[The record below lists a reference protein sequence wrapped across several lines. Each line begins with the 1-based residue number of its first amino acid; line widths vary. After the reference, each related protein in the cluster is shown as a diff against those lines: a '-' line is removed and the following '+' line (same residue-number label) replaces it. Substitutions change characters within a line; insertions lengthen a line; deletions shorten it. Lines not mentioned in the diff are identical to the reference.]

1 MELTH
6 ILLHLFNV
14 SVSASFLAL
23 AVVLFRLIF
32 KKAPKWLTG
41 SLWALVAIRLILPFS
56 VESALSLIPSREVI
70 PTEIMSVDPT
80 KTPNTAFGFIQ
91 NPTYSGFV
99 YSTVTV
105 DNVNSFQFDL
115 TVASYIWAV
124 GVVLLLAY
132 ALVSYLRL
140 RHTVKVSMSYKDN
153 VWLCDSVKS
162 PFILGVIRPRIY
174 LPSDMDEDTARLVLR
189 HERAHLKRRDHL
201 WKPLGFVLLAVYWFN
216 PVLWLSYVL
225 LCRDIE
231 LACDEKVIR
240 DMESGDKKAY
250 SEALLSCSMPQK
262 MISACPVA
270 FGEVGVKKRIKSILD
285 YKKPAFWVMVVAVI
299 VSVVLALCF
308 MTDPKSTESEHIDGI
323 DEISEL
329 HFPMDSIVFSAH
341 TYAVYHGS
349 STVDD
354 YFEAKIEDAFS
365 YSEVSSFLDH
375 LNLEAIPDGTINP
388 MYEPQTD
395 FVIEMRTND
404 HAPVRVIFH
413 DNFSRVYMT
422 KFTDFYSV
430 RSKDYAV
437 VGDDALEFFET
448 KPYMNH
454 SLVWEF
460 NLASSAWGNYAINIY
475 VGEKYK
481 INGEVTGEG
490 NITRI
495 TDEEKGLEGI
505 SWSPLIVENPGVY
518 NIEIPV
524 ICDGEEKVFNFTIS
538 MVGKKALSS
547 YYTLRADDLVIASY
561 ADGYSFELSEPE
573 TGDSALIE
581 GVLFNSLDTGD
592 LDVSLLADYNE
603 MDYITIEKEGKSA
616 TVYPQVYNS
625 IFDVFNTWTFFE
637 FYSHPSKEDLDA
649 ISYNSIT
656 AHKGNE
662 WVCMHFDRRYDTMWF
677 TDSSGRYTNTYDVES
692 ADYIEAFF
700 EEEQYTNKEWLWHYN
715 PSASTYGYSH
725 LKLIMAGDYESYTVN
740 CEKGS
745 LMKSTEP
752 DDSPVGIT
760 YSDSEKMIVCTND
773 DNLVWRPDAYDF
785 ESEKITVSLQIS
797 SSEKKSFVININK
810 AIEDFDGVTYYNVFS
825 EGACMRKLSLGVY
838 EFDYQSVY
846 WSYQPF
852 AGATGWYLTDYIL
865 PNSYEIKSAEA
876 SNGEIWTQERYYGK
890 PDGEKQVVW
899 SPALYEDNTSPAET
913 DIVITAVKDGK
924 EVEFKLKV
932 TLVSGAEGIALSTF
946 KITPVNCKLTE
957 QGWATFLL
965 EEK

>member
-14 SVSASFLAL
+14 SISASLLA
-23 AVVLFRLIF
+23 AAIVVFRLVF
-32 KKAPKWLTG
+32 KKAPKWLMTC
-41 SLWALVAIRLILPFS
+41 LWALVAIRLILPFS

-140 RHTVKVSMSYKDN
+140 RHTVKVSMPYKDN

-201 WKPLGFVLLAVYWFN
+201 WKPLGFVLLCVYWFN
-216 PVLWLSYVL
+216 PVLWISYVL

-231 LACDEKVIR
+231 LACDERVIR
-240 DMESGDKKAY
+240 DMEIGDKKAY
-250 SEALLSCSMPQK
+250 SEALLSCSASHR

-460 NLASSAWGNYAINIY
+460 NPASSAWGHGEIN
-475 VGEKYK
+475 VFVAEKYE
-481 INGEVTGEG
+481 ISGEVTGDG
-490 NITRI
+490 TITRI
-495 TDEEKGLEGI
+495 SDEEKGEGI
-505 SWSPLIVENPGVY
+505 SWRPDIINRPEKYKVD
-518 NIEIPV
+518 IPV
-524 ICDGEEKVFNFTIS
+524 TCDGEISTIS
-538 MVGKKALSS
+538 FTVAEVGRKGLSV

-561 ADGYSFELSEPE
+561 PDGYSFELSEPE
-573 TGDSALIE
+573 TKDNRAAGEFIWYY
-581 GVLFNSLDTGD
+581 NP
-592 LDVSLLADYNE
+592 LL
-603 MDYITIEKEGKSA
+603 SA
-616 TVYPQVYNS
+616 TGYSQLAFSLPDEYIVLSGEEVRNGMTTIYDYFSNS
-625 IFDVFNTWTFFE
+625 ESRDFSWSPDD
-637 FYSHPSKEDLDA
+637 YS
-649 ISYNSIT
+649 
-656 AHKGNE
+656 
-662 WVCMHFDRRYDTMWF
+662 F
-677 TDSSGRYTNTYDVES
+677 TDMHNTKLKIS
-692 ADYIEAFF
+692 ARKG
-700 EEEQYTNKEWLWHYN
+700 EE
-715 PSASTYGYSH
+715 
-725 LKLIMAGDYESYTVN
+725 I
-740 CEKGS
+740 
-745 LMKSTEP
+745 
-752 DDSPVGIT
+752 
-760 YSDSEKMIVCTND
+760 
-773 DNLVWRPDAYDF
+773 
-785 ESEKITVSLQIS
+785 
-797 SSEKKSFVININK
+797 
-810 AIEDFDGVTYYNVFS
+810 
-825 EGACMRKLSLGVY
+825 
-838 EFDYQSVY
+838 
-846 WSYQPF
+846 
-852 AGATGWYLTDYIL
+852 
-865 PNSYEIKSAEA
+865 
-876 SNGEIWTQERYYGK
+876 
-890 PDGEKQVVW
+890 
-899 SPALYEDNTSPAET
+899 
-913 DIVITAVKDGK
+913 
-924 EVEFKLKV
+924 VEFKLSIIPNEADEK
-932 TLVSGAEGIALSTF
+932 GGRFYRIE
-946 KITPVNCKLTE
+946 PVNCKLTE